1 MYKRFFGFMPLHY
14 PLRSQGENG
23 TIYVVCPG
31 TQLENTHFK
40 ENEVETAKITRN
52 AQKVLGSR
60 SHCEG
65 RRFESDQVHKKIDK
79 FRKALVD
86 FYLFNIP
93 ETAENSV

>member
-1 MYKRFFGFMPLHY
+1 MPLHY
-14 PLRSQGENG
+14 PLRSRGENG

-93 ETAENSV
+93 YSLPLDRCKSATPS